1 MRILFWGT
9 PEPAAACLQ
18 FLLDQH
24 CHIVATVTQPDK
36 PVDRAQ
42 RLTPPPV
49 KRVALAAGIPVV
61 QPASLRSPEIDALL
75 RSFAPEVNILVAYG
89 KLIPLEL
96 LQLGTY
102 FINLHFSLLPRYR
115 GAAPVQRAIMDGG
128 TTTGVTIQHLAAAL
142 DAGDIILQQ
151 TVPIEPGDT
160 TAVLLQRCVTIGAPL
175 IQQTLVLL
183 ARGAAPR
190 ISQDHGAATQAPK
203 LTQQDGFINWRQPAQ
218 AIVRRVCACNPWPG
232 ATTWLHDHPLK
243 IWSAA
248 LHHTQ
253 PVSGG
258 PGLAMLLDK
267 CLLVAA
273 GTGVVELKE
282 VQPAGR
288 TRMSA
293 AAFMAGVR
301 QPAVQFS
308 EPPPLD
314 KTKQRP

>member
-9 PEPAAACLQ
+9 PETAAACLQ

-24 CHIVATVTQPDK
+24 CHIVAAVTQPDK
-36 PVDRAQ
+36 PVGRAQ

-49 KRVALAAGIPVV
+49 KRVAHAAGLPVV
-61 QPASLRSPEIDALL
+61 QPACLRSPETCALL
-75 RSFAPEVNILVAYG
+75 RALAPQVSILVAYG

-96 LQLGTY
+96 LKLGTY

-115 GAAPVQRAIMDGG
+115 GAAPVQRAIMDGC
-128 TTTGVTIQHLAAAL
+128 TTTGITIQHLAAAL
-142 DAGDIILQQ
+142 DTGDIILQQ

-160 TAVLLQRCVTIGAPL
+160 TAVLLQRCVATGAPL
-175 IQQTLVLL
+175 LQETLRLL

-190 ISQDHGAATQAPK
+190 IPQDHGAATQAPK
-203 LTQQDGFINWRQPAQ
+203 LTQQDGFINWHQPAQ

-232 ATTWLHDHPLK
+232 ATTWLHDHPIK

-248 LHHTQ
+248 LHSTQ
-253 PVSGG
+253 PASGV
-258 PGLAMLLDK
+258 PGMAMLLDK
-267 CLLVAA
+267 RLLVAS
-273 GTGVVELKE
+273 GDGVVALKE

-293 AAFMAGVR
+293 AAFMAGIR
-301 QPAVQFS
+301 QPAVQFG
-308 EPPPLD
+308 EPPVVG
-314 KTKQRP
+314 